1 MTACLICFQSCH
13 LSLAM
18 PFRAQE
24 TCKIPSSPP
33 VGHLG
38 DVPKITISAPLPAPP
53 RAPHFLE
60 FRCSYGNTY
69 PPHIL
74 PNLFSFSLSH
84 SVSLPF
90 LLPPSPP
97 SLPSFFFL
105 ATPEHMEFPGQGSDP
120 SCSCDLHHSYGNAR
134 SFNPLCQSRDQTC
147 VLVLQRC

>member
-1 MTACLICFQSCH
+1 MTACLICFQACH

-24 TCKIPSSPP
+24 PCKIPSSPP

-60 FRCSYGNTY
+60 FKCSYGNTY
-69 PPHIL
+69 PHHIL

-97 SLPSFFFL
+97 SFPSFFLFFFFFFL
-105 ATPEHMEFPGQGSDP
+105 PPQSIW
-120 SCSCDLHHSYGNAR
+120 
-134 SFNPLCQSRDQTC
+134 SFQARDQIQAAVVTYTTAMAMLC
-147 VLVLQRC
+147 